1 MKNSPPG
8 GGEFLLGFRRVPF
21 ANAKSCSNTVTRP
34 GIGDNCILLGSII
47 IRQIYGCMIIECIVV
62 LGGIGKITYY
72 TIFCCFAEFICRIL
86 LGIRKVN
93 T

>member
-21 ANAKSCSNTVTRP
+21 ANAKSGSNTVTRP
-34 GIGDNCILLGSII
+34 GIGDNCILL
-47 IRQIYGCMIIECIVV
+47 GCMIIECIVV

>member
-1 MKNSPPG
+1 M
-8 GGEFLLGFRRVPF
+8 LGLRRVKF
-21 ANAKSCSNTVTRP
+21 ANVKTGSNTVTRP
-34 GIGDNCILLGSII
+34 EIGVICILLGSII
-47 IRQIYGCMIIECIVV
+47 IRQIYGCIIIECIVV
-62 LGGIGKITYY
+62 LGGIGKITYF